1 MFRTKVLA
9 RAILLLTALLLLY
22 GCNTGKAEVVAYLDA
37 AGPLLDEWRDC
48 FDRAAST
55 SRIALSSVIGELQAI
70 RRKYS
75 ALPVP
80 EPCANMHTNVVN
92 SMNYSIEGFF
102 AFMEDKNEAEI
113 TSIFKLANHSLD
125 YAMVNLKEL
134 VSAYQ

>member
-1 MFRTKVLA
+1 MFSTKTKTFALV
-9 RAILLLTALLLLY
+9 ILLLLLC
-22 GCNTGKAEVVAYLDA
+22 GCDTGKTEVVAYLDA
-37 AGPLLDEWRDC
+37 ASPLLDEWSDC

-70 RRKYS
+70 RREYS

-80 EPCANMHTNVVN
+80 EPCTNMHTNVIN

-134 VSAYQ
+134 VSAYK